1 MSSNGRAR
9 VRNPIFVP
17 GNRRS
22 MLEKAIGFTTDAV
35 VADLEDSVPMAEKP
49 AARDLVADMI
59 PALAKS
65 GQRVVV
71 RVNSLDT
78 GLAEDDIAAVVQP
91 DVFAISVGKITS
103 PGDIAEYS
111 GLLDAAEAK
120 AGLPADQTLVIP
132 WIETASGVL
141 HAYDIAQAS
150 ERVTAITFGA
160 EDYTRDV
167 GIRRTTSGEE
177 VLFPRSLVALAAH
190 AAGVTPLD
198 TPYVNFRDSTGL
210 ESDIAEAARLGYKG
224 KFAIHPAQLEPIRR
238 LFGPQPDEIEY
249 ARRVITAWDAASADG
264 RGSLDLDGAMVDVPV
279 VERAR
284 NTLAEATE
292 LGLA

>member
-1 MSSNGRAR
+1 MNASKRAR

-22 MLEKAIGFTTDAV
+22 MLEKATGFATDAV

-49 AARDLVADMI
+49 AARDLVAEMI

-65 GQRVVV
+65 GQRVIV

-78 GLAEDDIAAVVQP
+78 GLTGDDISAVAQP

-103 PGDIAEYS
+103 PDDISEYS
-111 GLLDAAEAK
+111 GLLDAAEAN
-120 AGLPADQTLVIP
+120 AGLPAGQTFLIP
-132 WIETASGVL
+132 WIETAAAVL

-150 ERVTAITFGA
+150 DRVVAITFGA

-177 VLFPRSLVALAAH
+177 VQFPRSLVALAAH
-190 AAGVTPLD
+190 ATGVTPLD
-198 TPYVNFRDSTGL
+198 TPYVNFRDPQGL

-249 ARRVITAWDAASADG
+249 AHRVMAAWDAASADG

-284 NTLAEATE
+284 NTLAEAAE

>member
-22 MLEKAIGFTTDAV
+22 MLEKATGFATDAV

-65 GQRVVV
+65 GQRVIV

-78 GLAEDDIAAVVQP
+78 GLAEDDITAVAQP
-91 DVFAISVGKITS
+91 DVFAVSVGKITS
-103 PGDIAEYS
+103 PDDISEYS

-120 AGLPADQTLVIP
+120 AGLPTGQTLLIP
-132 WIETASGVL
+132 WIETAAGVL
-141 HAYDIAQAS
+141 HAYDIARAS
-150 ERVTAITFGA
+150 ARVVAITFGA

-238 LFGPQPDEIEY
+238 LFGPQLDEIEY
-249 ARRVITAWDAASADG
+249 ARRVMAAWDAASADG

-284 NTLAEATE
+284 NTLAEAAE

>member
-1 MSSNGRAR
+1 MSSDGPAII
-9 VRNPIFVP
+9 RNPIFVP
-17 GNRRS
+17 GNRLS
-22 MLEKAIGFTTDAV
+22 MLEKATGFATDAV
-35 VADLEDSVPMAEKP
+35 VADLEDSVPMTEKP
-49 AARDLVADMI
+49 AARVVVADMI

-65 GQRVVV
+65 GQRVIV
-71 RVNSLDT
+71 RINSLDT
-78 GLAEDDIAAVVQP
+78 GLTADDIAAIVRP
-91 DVFAISVGKITS
+91 DVYAISVGKITS
-103 PGDIAEYS
+103 PDDISEY
-111 GLLDAAEAK
+111 GRLLDGAEAIT
-120 AGLPADQTLVIP
+120 GLPAGQTLLIP
-132 WIETASGVL
+132 WIETAAGVL

-150 ERVTAITFGA
+150 DRVAAITFGA

-167 GIRRTTSGEE
+167 GIRRTASGEE
-177 VLFPRSLVALAAH
+177 VQFPRSLVALAAH

-198 TPYVNFRDSTGL
+198 TPYVNFRDPEGL

-284 NTLAEATE
+284 NTLAEAAE

>member
-22 MLEKAIGFTTDAV
+22 MLEKATGFATDAV

-49 AARDLVADMI
+49 AARDLVAEMI

-65 GQRVVV
+65 GQRVIV

-78 GLAEDDIAAVVQP
+78 GLTEDDIAAVAQP

-120 AGLPADQTLVIP
+120 AGLPTGQTLLIP
-132 WIETASGVL
+132 WIETAAAVL
-141 HAYDIAQAS
+141 HAYDIARAS
-150 ERVTAITFGA
+150 ARVVAITFGA

-167 GIRRTTSGEE
+167 GIRRTASGEE

-249 ARRVITAWDAASADG
+249 ARRVMAAWDAASADG

-284 NTLAEATE
+284 NTLAEAAE

>member
-1 MSSNGRAR
+1 
-9 VRNPIFVP
+9 
-17 GNRRS
+17 
-22 MLEKAIGFTTDAV
+22 MLEKATGFATDAV

-65 GQRVVV
+65 GQRVIV

-78 GLAEDDIAAVVQP
+78 GLTEDDITAVVQP

-103 PGDIAEYS
+103 PGDIKEYS
-111 GLLDAAEAK
+111 RLLDASESK
-120 AGLPADQTLVIP
+120 AGLPAGQTLLIP
-132 WIETASGVL
+132 WIETAAAVL

-150 ERVTAITFGA
+150 DRVAAITFGA

-177 VLFPRSLVALAAH
+177 VQFPRSLVALAAH

-198 TPYVNFRDSTGL
+198 TPYVNFRDPQGL
-210 ESDIAEAARLGYKG
+210 ESDIVEAARLGYKG

-249 ARRVITAWDAASADG
+249 ARRVMAAWDAASADG

-284 NTLAEATE
+284 NTLAEAAE

>member
-1 MSSNGRAR
+1 MNASKRAR

-22 MLEKAIGFTTDAV
+22 MLEKATGFATDAV

-49 AARDLVADMI
+49 AARDLVAEMI
-59 PALAKS
+59 PVLAKS
-65 GQRVVV
+65 GQRVIV

-78 GLAEDDIAAVVQP
+78 GLTEDDIAAVVQS

-103 PGDIAEYS
+103 PDDISEYS

-120 AGLPADQTLVIP
+120 AGLPAGQTLLIP
-132 WIETASGVL
+132 WIETAAAVL
-141 HAYDIAQAS
+141 HAYDIARAS
-150 ERVTAITFGA
+150 DRVVAITFGA

-167 GIRRTTSGEE
+167 GIRRTASGEE

-198 TPYVNFRDSTGL
+198 TPYVNFRDSQGL

-249 ARRVITAWDAASADG
+249 ARRVMAAWDAASADG

-284 NTLAEATE
+284 NTLAEAAE

>member
-1 MSSNGRAR
+1 MSSDGPAII
-9 VRNPIFVP
+9 RNPIFVP

-22 MLEKAIGFTTDAV
+22 MLEKATGFATDAV

-49 AARDLVADMI
+49 AARVLVADMI

-65 GQRVVV
+65 GQRVIV

-78 GLAEDDIAAVVQP
+78 GLTEDDIAAVAQP

-103 PGDIAEYS
+103 PEDIKEYS
-111 GLLDAAEAK
+111 HLLDAAEAK
-120 AGLPADQTLVIP
+120 AGLPAGQTLLIP
-132 WIETASGVL
+132 WIETAAGVL

-150 ERVTAITFGA
+150 DRVVAITFGA

-167 GIRRTTSGEE
+167 GIRRTASGEE

-198 TPYVNFRDSTGL
+198 TPYVNFRDPEGL

-284 NTLAEATE
+284 NTLAEAAE

>member
-1 MSSNGRAR
+1 M
-9 VRNPIFVP
+9 
-17 GNRRS
+17 
-22 MLEKAIGFTTDAV
+22 
-35 VADLEDSVPMAEKP
+35 
-49 AARDLVADMI
+49 
-59 PALAKS
+59 
-65 GQRVVV
+65 
-71 RVNSLDT
+71 
-78 GLAEDDIAAVVQP
+78 
-91 DVFAISVGKITS
+91 FAISVGKITS
-103 PGDIAEYS
+103 PDDIWEYS
-111 GLLDAAEAK
+111 GLLDAAETK
-120 AGLPADQTLVIP
+120 AGLPTGQTLLIP
-132 WIETASGVL
+132 WIETAAGVL
-141 HAYDIAQAS
+141 HAYDIARAS
-150 ERVTAITFGA
+150 ARVAAITFGA

-249 ARRVITAWDAASADG
+249 ARRVMAAWDVASADG

-284 NTLAEATE
+284 NTLAEAAE

>member
-1 MSSNGRAR
+1 MNHKGRAR

-22 MLEKAIGFTTDAV
+22 MLEKATGFATDAV
-35 VADLEDSVPMAEKP
+35 VADLEDSVPVTEKP
-49 AARDLVADMI
+49 AARDLVAEMI
-59 PALAKS
+59 PELAEA

-78 GLAEDDIAAVVQP
+78 GLAEGDIAAVVHP
-91 DVFAISVGKITS
+91 DVFAVSVGKVSSTDEIS
-103 PGDIAEYS
+103 AYS
-111 GLLDAAEAK
+111 SLLDVAEDK
-120 AGLPADQTLVIP
+120 AGVPTGQTSLVL
-132 WIETASGVL
+132 WIETAAAVQ
-141 HAYDIAQAS
+141 HAYDIACAS
-150 ERVTAITFGA
+150 ERIAAITFGA

-167 GIRRTTSGEE
+167 GIRRTATGEE
-177 VLFPRSLVALAAH
+177 VRIPRSLVALAAH

-198 TPYVNFRDSTGL
+198 TPYVNFRDPEGL
-210 ESDIAEAARLGYKG
+210 ESDIAEAAQLGFKG
-224 KFAIHPAQLEPIRR
+224 KFAIHPAQLGPIRR
-238 LFGPQPDEIEY
+238 FFGPQPDEIEY
-249 ARRVITAWDAASADG
+249 ARRVLAAWDAASAEG

-284 NTLAEATE
+284 NTLAEAAE

>member
-22 MLEKAIGFTTDAV
+22 MLEKATGFATDAV

-65 GQRVVV
+65 GQRVIV

-78 GLAEDDIAAVVQP
+78 GLAEDDITAVVQP

-103 PGDIAEYS
+103 PDDISEYS
-111 GLLDAAEAK
+111 RLLDAAEAK
-120 AGLPADQTLVIP
+120 AGLPAGQTLLIP
-132 WIETASGVL
+132 WIETAAAVL

-150 ERVTAITFGA
+150 DRVAAITFGA

-177 VLFPRSLVALAAH
+177 VLFPRSLVALTAH

-210 ESDIAEAARLGYKG
+210 ESDIAEAVRLGYKG

-249 ARRVITAWDAASADG
+249 ARRVMAAWDAASADG
-264 RGSLDLDGAMVDVPV
+264 RGSLDLDGAMVDIPV

-284 NTLAEATE
+284 NTLAEAAE

>member
-1 MSSNGRAR
+1 MNTRKRAR

-22 MLEKAIGFTTDAV
+22 MLEKATGFATDAV

-49 AARDLVADMI
+49 AARVLVADMI

-65 GQRVVV
+65 GQRVIV

-78 GLAEDDIAAVVQP
+78 GLTADDIAAVVRP
-91 DVFAISVGKITS
+91 DVHAISVGKITS
-103 PGDIAEYS
+103 PADISEY
-111 GLLDAAEAK
+111 GRLLDGAEAIT
-120 AGLPADQTLVIP
+120 GLPAGQTLLIP

-150 ERVTAITFGA
+150 ERVVAITFGA

-249 ARRVITAWDAASADG
+249 ARRVMAAWDAASADG

-284 NTLAEATE
+284 NTLAEAAE

>member
-22 MLEKAIGFTTDAV
+22 MLEKATGFATDAV

-65 GQRVVV
+65 GQRVIV

-78 GLAEDDIAAVVQP
+78 GLAVDDITAVVQP

-120 AGLPADQTLVIP
+120 AGLPAGQTLLIP
-132 WIETASGVL
+132 WIETAAAVL
-141 HAYDIAQAS
+141 HAYDIARAS
-150 ERVTAITFGA
+150 KRVVAITFGA

-167 GIRRTTSGEE
+167 GIRRTASGEE

-210 ESDIAEAARLGYKG
+210 ESDIAEAVRLGYKG

-249 ARRVITAWDAASADG
+249 AQRVLAAWDAASADG

-284 NTLAEATE
+284 NTLAEAAE

>member
-1 MSSNGRAR
+1 
-9 VRNPIFVP
+9 
-17 GNRRS
+17 
-22 MLEKAIGFTTDAV
+22 MLEKATGFATDAV
-35 VADLEDSVPMAEKP
+35 VADLEDSVPVAEKA
-49 AARDLVADMI
+49 AARVLVADMI

-65 GQRVVV
+65 GQRVIV

-78 GLAEDDIAAVVQP
+78 GLAEDDITSVTQP
-91 DVFAISVGKITS
+91 DVFAISVGKTTS

-120 AGLPADQTLVIP
+120 AGLPTGQTFLIP
-132 WIETASGVL
+132 WIETAAGVL
-141 HAYDIAQAS
+141 HAYDIARAS
-150 ERVTAITFGA
+150 KRVVAITFGA

-167 GIRRTTSGEE
+167 GIRRTASGEE
-177 VLFPRSLVALAAH
+177 VQFPRSLVALAAH

-198 TPYVNFRDSTGL
+198 TPYVNFRDPQGL

-249 ARRVITAWDAASADG
+249 ARRVMAAWDAASADG
-264 RGSLDLDGAMVDVPV
+264 RGALGLDGAMVDVPV

-284 NTLAEATE
+284 NTLAEAAE

>member
-1 MSSNGRAR
+1 M
-9 VRNPIFVP
+9 
-17 GNRRS
+17 
-22 MLEKAIGFTTDAV
+22 EKSIGFTTDAV

-65 GQRVVV
+65 GQRVIV

-78 GLAEDDIAAVVQP
+78 GLTEDDISAVVQP
-91 DVFAISVGKITS
+91 DVLAISVGKITS

-120 AGLPADQTLVIP
+120 AGLPAGQTLLIP
-132 WIETASGVL
+132 WIETAAAVL

-150 ERVTAITFGA
+150 DRVAAITFGA

-167 GIRRTTSGEE
+167 GIRRTASGEE

-190 AAGVTPLD
+190 AGGVTPLD

-210 ESDIAEAARLGYKG
+210 ESDIAEAVRLGYKG

-249 ARRVITAWDAASADG
+249 ARRVMAAWDAASADG

-284 NTLAEATE
+284 NTLAEAAE

>member
-22 MLEKAIGFTTDAV
+22 MLEKATGFATDAV

-49 AARDLVADMI
+49 TARDLVADMI

-65 GQRVVV
+65 GQRVIV

-78 GLAEDDIAAVVQP
+78 GLAVDDISAVVQP

-120 AGLPADQTLVIP
+120 AGLPTGQTLLIP
-132 WIETASGVL
+132 WIETAAGVL
-141 HAYDIAQAS
+141 HAYDIARAS
-150 ERVTAITFGA
+150 KRVVAITFGA

-167 GIRRTTSGEE
+167 GIRRTASGEE

-238 LFGPQPDEIEY
+238 LFGPQPDDIEY
-249 ARRVITAWDAASADG
+249 ARRVMAAWDAASADG

-284 NTLAEATE
+284 NTLAEAAE

>member
-1 MSSNGRAR
+1 MNASKRAR

-22 MLEKAIGFTTDAV
+22 MLEKATGFATDAV
-35 VADLEDSVPMAEKP
+35 VADLEDSVPMAEK
-49 AARDLVADMI
+49 AGARVLVADMI

-65 GQRVVV
+65 GQRVIV
-71 RVNSLDT
+71 RVNSLET
-78 GLAEDDIAAVVQP
+78 GLTADDIAAVVRP

-103 PGDIAEYS
+103 PADISEY
-111 GLLDAAEAK
+111 GRLLDGAEAIT
-120 AGLPADQTLVIP
+120 GLPAGQTLLIP
-132 WIETASGVL
+132 WIETAAGVL
-141 HAYDIAQAS
+141 HAYDIARVS
-150 ERVTAITFGA
+150 ERVVAITFGA

-167 GIRRTTSGEE
+167 GIRRTASGEE
-177 VLFPRSLVALAAH
+177 VQFPRSLVALAAH

-249 ARRVITAWDAASADG
+249 ARRVMAAWDAASADG

-284 NTLAEATE
+284 NTLAEAAE

>member
-1 MSSNGRAR
+1 MSSNGPAR
-9 VRNPIFVP
+9 IRNPIFVP

-22 MLEKAIGFTTDAV
+22 MLEKATGFATDAI
-35 VADLEDSVPMAEKP
+35 VADLEDSVPMTEKS
-49 AARDLVADMI
+49 AARVLVADMI
-59 PALAKS
+59 PALAMS
-65 GQRVVV
+65 GQRVIV
-71 RVNSLDT
+71 RINSLDT
-78 GLAEDDIAAVVQP
+78 GLTADDIAAVVRP
-91 DVFAISVGKITS
+91 DVYAISVGKITS
-103 PGDIAEYS
+103 PADISEY
-111 GLLDAAEAK
+111 GRLLDGAEAIT
-120 AGLPADQTLVIP
+120 GLPAGQTHLIP
-132 WIETASGVL
+132 WIETAAGVL

-150 ERVTAITFGA
+150 DRVAAITFGA

-167 GIRRTTSGEE
+167 GIRRTASGEE
-177 VLFPRSLVALAAH
+177 VRFPRSLVALAAH

-198 TPYVNFRDSTGL
+198 TPYVNFRDPEGL

-224 KFAIHPAQLEPIRR
+224 KFAIHPSQLEPIRR

-284 NTLAEATE
+284 NTLAEAAE

>member
-22 MLEKAIGFTTDAV
+22 MLEKATGFATDAV

-59 PALAKS
+59 PVLAKS
-65 GQRVVV
+65 GQRVIV

-78 GLAEDDIAAVVQP
+78 GLAEDDITAVAQP

-103 PGDIAEYS
+103 PGDIKEYS
-111 GLLDAAEAK
+111 RLLDASEVK
-120 AGLPADQTLVIP
+120 AGLPTGRILLIP
-132 WIETASGVL
+132 WIETAAGVL

-150 ERVTAITFGA
+150 DRVVAITFGA

-167 GIRRTTSGEE
+167 GIRRTASGEE

-198 TPYVNFRDSTGL
+198 TPYVNFRDPVGL

-238 LFGPQPDEIEY
+238 LFGPQLDEIEY
-249 ARRVITAWDAASADG
+249 ARRVMAAWDAASADG

-284 NTLAEATE
+284 NTLAEAAE

>member
-1 MSSNGRAR
+1 MNANRQSRF
-9 VRNPIFVP
+9 RNPIFVP

-22 MLEKAIGFTTDAV
+22 MLEKATDFATDAV

-49 AARDLVADMI
+49 AARDLVAEMV
-59 PALAKS
+59 PVLAKA
-65 GQRVVV
+65 GQRIVV

-78 GLAEDDIAAVVQP
+78 GLAEDDIAAVVHL

-103 PGDIAEYS
+103 PSDISEY
-111 GLLDAAEAK
+111 GRLLDAAETN
-120 AGLPADQTLVIP
+120 AGLSTGQTKLVL
-132 WIETASGVL
+132 WIETAAAVQ
-141 HAYDIAQAS
+141 HAYDIACSS
-150 ERVTAITFGA
+150 ERIAAITFGA

-167 GIRRTTSGEE
+167 GIRRTSSGEE
-177 VLFPRSLVALAAH
+177 VQIPRGLVALAAH

-198 TPYVNFRDSTGL
+198 TPYVNFRDSEGL
-210 ESDIAEAARLGYKG
+210 ESDIAEAALLGFKG

-238 LFGPQPDEIEY
+238 MFGPQPDEIEY
-249 ARRVITAWDAASADG
+249 ARRVIAAWDAASADG

-284 NTLAEATE
+284 NTLAEAAE

>member
-22 MLEKAIGFTTDAV
+22 MLEKATGFATDAV

-65 GQRVVV
+65 GQRVIV

-78 GLAEDDIAAVVQP
+78 GLAEDDITAVVQP

-103 PGDIAEYS
+103 PDDISEYS
-111 GLLDAAEAK
+111 RLLDAAEAK
-120 AGLPADQTLVIP
+120 AGLPAGQTLLIP
-132 WIETASGVL
+132 WIETAAAVL

-150 ERVTAITFGA
+150 DRVAAITFGA

-177 VLFPRSLVALAAH
+177 VQFPRSLVALAAH

-249 ARRVITAWDAASADG
+249 ARRVMAAWDAASADG

-284 NTLAEATE
+284 NTLAEAAE

>member
-1 MSSNGRAR
+1 MNASKRAR

-22 MLEKAIGFTTDAV
+22 MLEKATGFATDAV

-65 GQRVVV
+65 GQRVIV

-78 GLAEDDIAAVVQP
+78 GLTGDEILAVVQP

-103 PGDIAEYS
+103 PDDISEYS
-111 GLLDAAEAK
+111 GLLDAAEAN
-120 AGLPADQTLVIP
+120 AGLPAGQTHLIP
-132 WIETASGVL
+132 WIETAAGVL
-141 HAYDIAQAS
+141 HAYDIARAS
-150 ERVTAITFGA
+150 KRVVAITFGA

-167 GIRRTTSGEE
+167 GIRRTASGEE

-210 ESDIAEAARLGYKG
+210 ESDIAGAARLGYKG

-249 ARRVITAWDAASADG
+249 ARRVIAAWDAASADG

-284 NTLAEATE
+284 NTLAEAAE

>member
-1 MSSNGRAR
+1 
-9 VRNPIFVP
+9 
-17 GNRRS
+17 
-22 MLEKAIGFTTDAV
+22 MLEKATGFATDAV

-65 GQRVVV
+65 GQRVIV

-78 GLAEDDIAAVVQP
+78 GLAEDDITAVAQP
-91 DVFAISVGKITS
+91 DVFAVSVGKITS
-103 PGDIAEYS
+103 PDDISEYS

-120 AGLPADQTLVIP
+120 AGLPTGQTLLIP
-132 WIETASGVL
+132 WIETAAAVL

-150 ERVTAITFGA
+150 DRVAAITFGA

-167 GIRRTTSGEE
+167 GIRRTASGEE

-249 ARRVITAWDAASADG
+249 ARRVMAAWDAASADG

-284 NTLAEATE
+284 NTLAEAAE

>member
-1 MSSNGRAR
+1 MNASKRAR

-17 GNRRS
+17 GNRQS
-22 MLEKAIGFTTDAV
+22 MLEKATGFATDAV

-49 AARDLVADMI
+49 AARVLVADMI
-59 PALAKS
+59 PALARS
-65 GQRVVV
+65 GQRVIV

-78 GLAEDDIAAVVQP
+78 GLTEDDISAVVQP

-120 AGLPADQTLVIP
+120 AGLPAGQTLLIP
-132 WIETASGVL
+132 WIETAPGVL
-141 HAYDIAQAS
+141 HAYDIAKSS
-150 ERVTAITFGA
+150 ERVVAITFGA

-167 GIRRTTSGEE
+167 GIRRTASGEE
-177 VLFPRSLVALAAH
+177 VRFPRSLVALAAH

-198 TPYVNFRDSTGL
+198 TPYVNFRDPEGL

-249 ARRVITAWDAASADG
+249 ARRVMAAWDAASADG

-279 VERAR
+279 VERAG
-284 NTLAEATE
+284 NTLAEAAE

>member
-22 MLEKAIGFTTDAV
+22 MLEKAISFATDAV

-49 AARDLVADMI
+49 AARDLVVDMI
-59 PALAKS
+59 PALARS
-65 GQRVVV
+65 GQRTIV
-71 RVNSLDT
+71 RVNSLNT
-78 GLAEDDIAAVVQP
+78 GLGEDDISAVVHP
-91 DVFAISVGKITS
+91 DVFAVSVGKITS
-103 PGDIAEYS
+103 PADITEYS
-111 GLLDAAEAK
+111 RLLDAAEAK
-120 AGLPADQTLVIP
+120 AGLPAGQTLVIP

-177 VLFPRSLVALAAH
+177 VQFPRSLVALAAH

-198 TPYVNFRDSTGL
+198 TPYVNFRDSPGL

-238 LFGPQPDEIEY
+238 LFGPQP
-249 ARRVITAWDAASADG
+249 G
-264 RGSLDLDGAMVDVPV
+264 
-279 VERAR
+279 
-284 NTLAEATE
+284 
-292 LGLA
+292 

>member
-1 MSSNGRAR
+1 MNASKRAR

-17 GNRRS
+17 GNRQS
-22 MLEKAIGFTTDAV
+22 MLEKATGFATDAV

-49 AARDLVADMI
+49 AARVLVADMI
-59 PALAKS
+59 PALARS
-65 GQRVVV
+65 GQRVIV

-78 GLAEDDIAAVVQP
+78 GLTEDDISAVVQP

-120 AGLPADQTLVIP
+120 AGLPAGQTLLIP
-132 WIETASGVL
+132 WIETAPGVL
-141 HAYDIAQAS
+141 HAYDIAKSS
-150 ERVTAITFGA
+150 ERVVAITFGA

-167 GIRRTTSGEE
+167 GIRRTASGEE
-177 VLFPRSLVALAAH
+177 VQFPRSLVALAAH

-249 ARRVITAWDAASADG
+249 ARRVMAAWDAASADG

-284 NTLAEATE
+284 NTLAEAAE

>member
-1 MSSNGRAR
+1 MSSDGPAII
-9 VRNPIFVP
+9 RNPIFVP
-17 GNRRS
+17 GNRLS
-22 MLEKAIGFTTDAV
+22 MLEKATGFATDAV
-35 VADLEDSVPMAEKP
+35 VADLEDSVPMSEK
-49 AARDLVADMI
+49 AGARVLVADMI

-65 GQRVVV
+65 GQRVIV
-71 RVNSLDT
+71 RVNSLET
-78 GLAEDDIAAVVQP
+78 GLTADDIAAVVRP
-91 DVFAISVGKITS
+91 DVYAISVGKITS
-103 PGDIAEYS
+103 PDDISEY
-111 GLLDAAEAK
+111 GRLLDGAETIT
-120 AGLPADQTLVIP
+120 GLPAGQTLLIP
-132 WIETASGVL
+132 WIETAAGVL

-150 ERVTAITFGA
+150 DRVVAITFGA

-167 GIRRTTSGEE
+167 GIRRTASGEE
-177 VLFPRSLVALAAH
+177 VQFPRSLVALAAH

-198 TPYVNFRDSTGL
+198 TPYVNFRDPEGL

-224 KFAIHPAQLEPIRR
+224 KFAIHPLQLEPIRR

-249 ARRVITAWDAASADG
+249 AHRVMAAWDAASADG

-284 NTLAEATE
+284 NTLAEAAE

>member
-22 MLEKAIGFTTDAV
+22 MLEKATGFATDAV

-65 GQRVVV
+65 GQRVIV

-78 GLAEDDIAAVVQP
+78 GLAEDDFAAVVQP

-103 PGDIAEYS
+103 PDDISEYS
-111 GLLDAAEAK
+111 RLLDAAEAK
-120 AGLPADQTLVIP
+120 AGLPAGQTLLIP
-132 WIETASGVL
+132 WIETAAAVL

-150 ERVTAITFGA
+150 DRVAAITFGA

-210 ESDIAEAARLGYKG
+210 ESDIAEAVRLGYKG

-249 ARRVITAWDAASADG
+249 ARRVMAAWDAASADG

-284 NTLAEATE
+284 NTLAEAAE

>member
-1 MSSNGRAR
+1 
-9 VRNPIFVP
+9 
-17 GNRRS
+17 
-22 MLEKAIGFTTDAV
+22 MLEKAIGFATDAV
-35 VADLEDSVPMAEKP
+35 VADLEDSVPMAEK
-49 AARDLVADMI
+49 AGARVLVADMI
-59 PALAKS
+59 PALSKS
-65 GQRVVV
+65 GQRVIV
-71 RVNSLDT
+71 RVNSLET
-78 GLAEDDIAAVVQP
+78 GLTADDIAAVVRP
-91 DVFAISVGKITS
+91 DVYAISVGKITS
-103 PGDIAEYS
+103 PADISEY
-111 GLLDAAEAK
+111 GRLLDGAEAK
-120 AGLPADQTLVIP
+120 AGLPAGQTLLIP
-132 WIETASGVL
+132 WIETAAAVL
-141 HAYDIAQAS
+141 HAYDIARAS
-150 ERVTAITFGA
+150 ERVVAITFGA

-177 VLFPRSLVALAAH
+177 VQFPRSLVALAAH
-190 AAGVTPLD
+190 AVGVTPLD

-249 ARRVITAWDAASADG
+249 AGRVMAAWDAASADG

-284 NTLAEATE
+284 NTLAEAAE

>member
-1 MSSNGRAR
+1 MSSNGWAR

-22 MLEKAIGFTTDAV
+22 MLEKATGFATDAV

-49 AARDLVADMI
+49 AARVLVADMI

-65 GQRVVV
+65 GQRVIV

-78 GLAEDDIAAVVQP
+78 GLTGDEISAVVQP

-103 PGDIAEYS
+103 PDDISEYS
-111 GLLDAAEAK
+111 GLLDAAEAN
-120 AGLPADQTLVIP
+120 AGLPAGQTLLIP
-132 WIETASGVL
+132 WIETAAAVL
-141 HAYDIAQAS
+141 HAYDIARAS
-150 ERVTAITFGA
+150 ERVVAITFGA

-167 GIRRTTSGEE
+167 GIRRTASGEE
-177 VLFPRSLVALAAH
+177 VQFPRSLVALAAH

-238 LFGPQPDEIEY
+238 LFRPQPDEIEY
-249 ARRVITAWDAASADG
+249 ARRVMAAWDATSADG

-284 NTLAEATE
+284 NTLAEAAE

>member
-22 MLEKAIGFTTDAV
+22 MLEKAIGFATDAV

-65 GQRVVV
+65 GQRVIV

-78 GLAEDDIAAVVQP
+78 GLTEDDIAAVVQS

-103 PGDIAEYS
+103 PDDISEYS
-111 GLLDAAEAK
+111 GLLDAAETK
-120 AGLPADQTLVIP
+120 AGLPTGQTLLIP
-132 WIETASGVL
+132 WIETAAGVL
-141 HAYDIAQAS
+141 HAYDIARAS
-150 ERVTAITFGA
+150 ARVVAITFGA

-249 ARRVITAWDAASADG
+249 ARRVMAAWDAASADG

-284 NTLAEATE
+284 NTLAEAAE